1 MGITQS
7 CELLHHWSN
16 IVSELAHP
24 INMLHLLLLLSAA
37 VLAQDTHYC
46 PDGWHISDI
55 GGEVECILL
64 SGLDERVTKADAA
77 VICEFHEGWLVDMDE
92 GRGPQKNNLLKS
104 LINDADP
111 GSPGFPGNQ
120 YGDQW
125 WIGATV
131 HGPHGDH
138 QYGNWTWDHNGAE
151 ISWFDWMKNEP
162 NDWHGQNC
170 LTFLKDQDIFGFG
183 VLHWNDWDC
192 SQTARFI
199 CERPGAT
206 IEA

>member
-1 MGITQS
+1 MGRGHTALSPPAQF
-7 CELLHHWSN
+7 
-16 IVSELAHP
+16 P
-24 INMLHLLLLLSAA
+24 ISLGESGSLWIKVKMLHLLLLLCAS
-37 VLAQDTHYC
+37 VLAQDTYTC
-46 PDGWHISDI
+46 P
-55 GGEVECILL
+55 
-64 SGLDERVTKADAA
+64 
-77 VICEFHEGWLVDMDE
+77 EGWLVDMDE

-104 LINDADP
+104 LISDADP

-138 QYGNWTWDHNGAE
+138 NYGNWTWDHNGIE
-151 ISWFDWMKNEP
+151 VKWFDWMKNEP

-183 VLHWNDWDC
+183 VWHWNDWDC
-192 SQTARFI
+192 QQTARFI
-199 CERPGAT
+199 CEKPGAAL
-206 IEA
+206 EV

>member
-1 MGITQS
+1 
-7 CELLHHWSN
+7 
-16 IVSELAHP
+16 
-24 INMLHLLLLLSAA
+24 MLHLLLLLSAS
-37 VLAQDTHYC
+37 VLAQDTYTC

-55 GGEVECILL
+55 GDEVECILL
-64 SGLDERVTKADAA
+64 SGKDERVTKADAA

-104 LINDADP
+104 LISEADP

-138 QYGNWTWDHNGAE
+138 NFGNWTWDHNGIE
-151 ISWFDWMKNEP
+151 VKWFDWMKDEP

-183 VLHWNDWDC
+183 VWHWNDWDC
-192 SQTARFI
+192 QQTARFI
-199 CERPGAT
+199 CEKPGAAL
-206 IEA
+206 EV